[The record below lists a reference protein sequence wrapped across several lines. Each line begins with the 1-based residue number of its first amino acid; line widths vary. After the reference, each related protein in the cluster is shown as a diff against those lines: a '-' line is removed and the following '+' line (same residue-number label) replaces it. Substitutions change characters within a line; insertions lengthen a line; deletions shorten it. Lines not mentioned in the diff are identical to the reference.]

1 MGSKRVTEARA
12 LGDRVSISRKRNG
25 GLYSSVAER
34 QSCKLKVL
42 GSIPSEG
49 CYAHVDVWQSG
60 VESAVPLRALGV
72 GYFSA
77 TIFVVGGCPAKIANP
92 AIPHITF
99 WLNMKWTHWGLNPGP
114 SACEADVIPLHHVPG
129 AMVMVL
135 VAILVSGAKS
145 NSGLSAKAR
154 QNSAAGN

>member
-12 LGDRVSISRKRNG
+12 LGDRVSISRERNG

-72 GYFSA
+72 GYFS
-77 TIFVVGGCPAKIANP
+77 N
-92 AIPHITF
+92 
-99 WLNMKWTHWGLNPGP
+99 
-114 SACEADVIPLHHVPG
+114 
-129 AMVMVL
+129 
-135 VAILVSGAKS
+135 
-145 NSGLSAKAR
+145 
-154 QNSAAGN
+154 